1 MSQEGFKR
9 IIECVEFLKQT
20 LNVVL
25 KFKPVAVLDL
35 IEQKFIS
42 FEPVFLTDLP
52 TCVLI

>member
-25 KFKPVAVLDL
+25 KFKPITVLDL
-35 IEQKFIS
+35 LNKNLL
-42 FEPVFLTDLP
+42 VLNLYNRLTYL
-52 TCVLI
+52 CSYIK